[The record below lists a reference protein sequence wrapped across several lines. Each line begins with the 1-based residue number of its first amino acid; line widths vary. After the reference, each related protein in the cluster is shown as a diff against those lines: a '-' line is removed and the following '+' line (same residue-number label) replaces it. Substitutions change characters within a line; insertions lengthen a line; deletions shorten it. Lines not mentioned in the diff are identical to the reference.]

1 MIRNMFGR
9 KSRAARRESEQGC
22 SQDDECA
29 DSEVSA
35 CDTVEVQPPELCQVA
50 WLVSTYSKI
59 LPLPLQEAQL
69 HPDAHDD
76 GGLACSNAEL
86 LEVQRK

>member
-1 MIRNMFGR
+1 MRERVDAYRN
-9 KSRAARRESEQGC
+9 KPAAH
-22 SQDDECA
+22 
-29 DSEVSA
+29 
-35 CDTVEVQPPELCQVA
+35 
-50 WLVSTYSKI
+50 
-59 LPLPLQEAQL
+59 LQEAQL